1 MSMATM
7 ELKEK
12 TAFFSLLAA
21 SHRSREIPESADLYG
36 WLIGSWGLDVLHY
49 AGADLA
55 ARGIKGEAHFAWVL
69 EGRAIQDVWI
79 MPRPLDR
86 TDDLPKANNMYG
98 TTLRVWD
105 PAIDA
110 WHITWVNPVRDHWE
124 QQIARRSGSDIVQ
137 LGNRPD
143 GTTTRWMY
151 TAINPDSFHW
161 TGEVL
166 QADGKTWKLEG
177 EFRARRMR

>member
-1 MSMATM
+1 MATTM
-7 ELKEK
+7 ELTEK
-12 TAFFSLLAA
+12 SAFFTLLAA
-21 SHRSREIPESADLYG
+21 PGRSPEVPESSDLYG
-36 WLIGSWGLDVLHY
+36 WLVGSWELEVLHY
-49 AGADLA
+49 SGADLA

-79 MPRPLDR
+79 MPRPSDR
-86 TDDLPKANNMYG
+86 APDLPKANNMYG

-110 WHITWVNPVRDHWE
+110 WRITWVNPVSGHRE

-137 LGNRPD
+137 LGTGSD

-151 TAINPDSFHW
+151 TAITPDSFHW
-161 TGEVL
+161 TGEAL

-177 EFRARRMR
+177 EFRARRLR